1 MQKKADD
8 LKKLMLLRFFEKD
21 NFLLFIYKKAERIA
35 SALYLVSTL
44 MSDNEPMRRQLRE
57 TAVAPISRILS
68 LMNSAL
74 SKPETV
80 SAAAVD
86 FLKLSSLLDMSKTAG
101 LISEMNFTVLKKEI
115 ENLLETISFRYFSKN
130 DREVKKFFLD
140 KEFFAVPINQL
151 DPSIVPEQT
160 ADASRGKQSLY
171 TLSDV
176 HHLRGGLK
184 GQNIKGQNISRESAA
199 NSISSPHKSQTQY
212 TKNTKIDKRQSSARE
227 DVILKLL
234 RERNNLTIR
243 DFSSVIKDCSE
254 KTIQRELLRMVSSGV
269 LKKEGERRWSH
280 YSLNL

>member
-1 MQKKADD
+1 MENQKDKTIVTNEADD

-101 LISEMNFTVLKKEI
+101 LIS
-115 ENLLETISFRYFSKN
+115 
-130 DREVKKFFLD
+130 
-140 KEFFAVPINQL
+140 
-151 DPSIVPEQT
+151 
-160 ADASRGKQSLY
+160 
-171 TLSDV
+171 
-176 HHLRGGLK
+176 
-184 GQNIKGQNISRESAA
+184 
-199 NSISSPHKSQTQY
+199 
-212 TKNTKIDKRQSSARE
+212 
-227 DVILKLL
+227 
-234 RERNNLTIR
+234 
-243 DFSSVIKDCSE
+243 
-254 KTIQRELLRMVSSGV
+254 
-269 LKKEGERRWSH
+269 
-280 YSLNL
+280 